1 MKKSGIKFS
10 DFLISIESVI
20 CKHIVLYYLLQFTW
34 GILGTILGY
43 IILLILLPFG
53 KVYTF
58 NHTLVLKLNKN
69 TSWGF
74 SVGTV
79 AVAGNNANISL
90 IYHEYGHTLQNAI
103 LGPLAFV
110 LVIFPSFIRYQYREI
125 HYYKKGLKPAKKYDD
140 IWFEFNAT
148 HAGFVTFLHLAML
161 NINLKKKY
169 DKNNKAGI
177 LKDVEFINE
186 KSLAYNYIDCVEDS
200 MFG

>member
-10 DFLISIESVI
+10 DFLIGIESVI
-20 CKHIVLYYLLQFTW
+20 SKHVVLYYLLQFTW

-58 NHTLVLKLNKN
+58 NHALVLKLNKN

-79 AVAGNNANISL
+79 AVVGKNADISL

-103 LGPLAFV
+103 FGPLAFI
-110 LVIFPSFIRYQYREI
+110 LVMFPSFIRYQYREF
-125 HYYKKGLKPAKKYDD
+125 HYYRKGLKPIKKYDD

-148 HAGFVTFLHLAML
+148 HAGFATFLYLAYW
-161 NINLKKKY
+161 KKQKY
-169 DKNNKAGI
+169 VKSNKAGI
-177 LKDVEFINE
+177 LEDAAFINE
-186 KSLAYNYIDCVEDS
+186 KSLIYEYRDCVDDF
-200 MFG
+200 MFE

>member
-1 MKKSGIKFS
+1 MTKSGIKFS
-10 DFLISIESVI
+10 DLLIGIVY
-20 CKHIVLYYLLQFTW
+20 KLRAMPVLYYLLQFTW

-58 NHTLVLKLNKN
+58 NHALVLKLNKN

-79 AVAGNNANISL
+79 AVVGNNADLAL

-103 LGPLAFV
+103 LGPLAFI
-110 LVIFPSFIRYQYREI
+110 LVMFPSFIRYQYREF
-125 HYYKKGLKPAKKYDD
+125 HYYKKGLKPVKKYDD

-148 HAGFVTFLHLAML
+148 HAGFVTFLYLACMK
-161 NINLKKKY
+161 KKKY
-169 DKNNKAGI
+169 AKSNMAGI
-177 LKDVEFINE
+177 LDDAAFINE
-186 KSLAYNYIDCVEDS
+186 KSLAYEYIECVNDY
-200 MFG
+200 MFE